1 MSENEPTPTEA
12 NTTSEAEHT
21 PEEAQ
26 DKNQNVPFGAIFV
39 TTFLSLL
46 ILTAWFAMYALNFA
60 RS

>member
-1 MSENEPTPTEA
+1 MSENEQTPPEA
-12 NTTSEAEHT
+12 SAASETQHP

-26 DKNQNVPFGAIFV
+26 DKNRNVPLGAIFV

-46 ILTAWFAMYALNFA
+46 ILTAWFGMYALNFA